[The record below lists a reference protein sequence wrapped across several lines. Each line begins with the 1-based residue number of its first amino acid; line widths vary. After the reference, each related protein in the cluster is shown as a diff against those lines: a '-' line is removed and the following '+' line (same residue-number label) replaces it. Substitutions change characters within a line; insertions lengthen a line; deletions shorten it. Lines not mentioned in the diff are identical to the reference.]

1 VALTPSPPPAVTS
14 LACPGCGAALQI
26 RAPGRSLV
34 VACVACGALLDARHP
49 DYRIIE
55 RYEGKRAVTPIIPL
69 GTRGKL
75 KGQTW
80 EVIGYVARRTKVAEA
95 TYTWFEHLLYN
106 PTAGFRWLVEYGG
119 HWTLAKSTAGV
130 PKALAGQEAEYLG
143 DRYRHFQTAKAE
155 VAGVVGELPWQAKVG
170 DTAVVEDY
178 VHPPLMLS
186 CERTKEETTW
196 SIAEYV
202 DGDTVWKA
210 FALPGAPPERV
221 GVGAAQPSPYEPHSK
236 TMLLLLGAFLGAALL
251 VHLLFVMFAQQRLV
265 LDAVWEYHPGSPAT
279 ASVESAPFTLSGRAS
294 NLVVEI
300 SSTLAQSWTYFT
312 LTLVDE
318 ETGAARTFGR
328 EVSYYF
334 GRDSDGSWSEG
345 APWDRAWL
353 PSVPAGRYVL
363 MIEPEGPGPVS
374 YRVRLTRDVPRPLW
388 VWLAVGLLLVPPL
401 LFWWRQWRFEQRR
414 WEDSDHPR
422 SGGSSSSGDD
432 DE

>member
-1 VALTPSPPPAVTS
+1 MRILS
-14 LACPGCGAALQI
+14 LACPLPDATVDNYDWASAPSFFDYDAIVVDPADAVSKFIESVLTGKGDAPLTYDDEGILDGPTTAEAIGLADMLRRRREETERLLARGGLVVCYAQPDVEHRGVTGFNGAHRMYWLPAPNGKDYGPQYVKPALGMHVETADFEHPFANYLEGVRNNVHYRALFTEGASGFGGHVLGRSPGGAAI
-26 RAPGRSLV
+26 A
-34 VACVACGALLDARHP
+34 AA
-49 DYRIIE
+49 
-55 RYEGKRAVTPIIPL
+55 
-69 GTRGKL
+69 
-75 KGQTW
+75 
-80 EVIGYVARRTKVAEA
+80 
-95 TYTWFEHLLYN
+95 
-106 PTAGFRWLVEYGG
+106 PTA
-119 HWTLAKSTAGV
+119 
-130 PKALAGQEAEYLG
+130 
-143 DRYRHFQTAKAE
+143 D
-155 VAGVVGELPWQAKVG
+155 
-170 DTAVVEDY
+170 
-178 VHPPLMLS
+178 HPQP
-186 CERTKEETTW
+186 ERP
-196 SIAEYV
+196 
-202 DGDTVWKA
+202 
-210 FALPGAPPERV
+210 PGAT
-221 GVGAAQPSPYEPHSK
+221 GAAQPSPYEPHSK
-236 TMLLLLGAFLGAALL
+236 TMLLLLGSFLGAALL